1 MTASVEFYEYSPKE
15 ILAGNYPLATDM
27 VTVAAGQV
35 LPEGAVL
42 GQITSTKEYVLSLAA
57 ATDGSQVPSVILAD
71 AVDASAAADKAPV
84 YLSGDFVARNLTFG
98 TGHAAVSTKAGLRDL
113 NIYLD
118 LSA

>member
-1 MTASVEFYEYSPKE
+1 MTASAEFYEYSPKE

-27 VTVAAGQV
+27 VTIAAGQN
-35 LPEGAVL
+35 LPEGAVV
-42 GQITSTKEYVLSLAA
+42 GQITATQEYVLSLAA
-57 ATDGSQVPSVILAD
+57 ATDGSQTPVAILAD
-71 AVDASAAADKAPV
+71 AVDASAAADKGPI

-98 TGHAAVSTKAGLRDL
+98 TGHTAASTKAGLRNL